1 METTMAMAIATGRI
15 LVLPPVQQMFLVG
28 KPTSNETDQTLLK
41 AFSFADFFH
50 MESIAEEHVGMKII
64 TMKEFL
70 EREALTGNLRDQKTG
85 QVVFPPHNRTDYDGA
100 DHHAIANVLEKYL
113 QRVGM
118 VPPWDPDECIAAFPA
133 TSDPK
138 DVQAIRDMIVG
149 IEQFPI
155 FETFIDNPV
164 PINGSAIDR
173 LKEIRAGRTK
183 VCIYDEKWQNVQ
195 LIHFGEGAQGEEGAR
210 LLIHFYAFLFFQD
223 WKHDTWMKRFV
234 RDHVRYI
241 DEIQVRRFVLEQV
254 TQCVSLFGRFVFAH
268 FAPDMSS
275 HTMTQP
281 YPNHFDNYLS
291 SVDSVLLL
299 AL

>member
-1 METTMAMAIATGRI
+1 MAMETTMTMAVAMGRT
-15 LVLPPVQQMFLVG
+15 LVLPPAQQMYLLG
-28 KPTSNETDQTLLK
+28 KPKSEHTGKEQRK
-41 AFSFADFFH
+41 EFSFADFFH
-50 MESIAEEHVGMKII
+50 MESIAEEHVGMEVI

-70 EREALTGNLRDQKTG
+70 EREALTGNLRDQRTG
-85 QVVFPPHNRTDYDGA
+85 QVVFPPNNRTDYDGA
-100 DHHAIANVLEKYL
+100 DHDVIANALEKYL

-118 VPPWDPDECIAAFPA
+118 VPPWDPDECVAAFPA

-173 LKEIRAGRTK
+173 LKEIRADRTK

-241 DEIQVRRFVLEQV
+241 DEIQVR
-254 TQCVSLFGRFVFAH
+254 CFVFGIRH
-268 FAPDMSS
+268 P
-275 HTMTQP
+275 T
-281 YPNHFDNYLS
+281 
-291 SVDSVLLL
+291 V
-299 AL
+299 